1 MQTKFRAL
9 YRLIVIVI
17 PLLILGAMLSVVGC
31 ATNYP
36 KSYIA
41 NFQGPD
47 GMERVTMPGFRIR
60 HNLFNGKYQRADE
73 DNWGPDWPG

>member
-1 MQTKFRAL
+1 MQSAIIAF
-9 YRLIVIVI
+9 YRLIVVI
-17 PLLILGAMLSVVGC
+17 LAISILGAMLLLTGC
-31 ATNYP
+31 ASNYP
-36 KSYIA
+36 KSYMA
-41 NFQGPD
+41 NFQSPD